1 MNKIVKML
9 VELEVFGRVN
19 RLETMCLFI
28 LVANLHW
35 EFPFDE
41 RLNLDKFIFDWTAY
55 DGYFQARMLRLQVG
69 EDHGY
74 IIAVELVSTDNGES
88 LIVLMAHEEQNDDSS
103 VSDI

>member
-1 MNKIVKML
+1 VAIVKML

-35 EFPFDE
+35 EFPFDG
-41 RLNLDKFIFDWTAY
+41 RLNVDKLIFD
-55 DGYFQARMLRLQVG
+55 
-69 EDHGY
+69 
-74 IIAVELVSTDNGES
+74 
-88 LIVLMAHEEQNDDSS
+88 LMAHEEQNGGSS